1 MPLSNNM
8 VVIKALGNS
17 CNLEVRDSASNHVDY
32 VIVVHFF
39 LVRDIIEMR
48 NLIFFIYFCFAV
60 LVTSLAMLHGNSL
73 NILAQGCP
81 LA

>member
-39 LVRDIIEMR
+39 LVQDITKI
-48 NLIFFIYFCFAV
+48 
-60 LVTSLAMLHGNSL
+60 
-73 NILAQGCP
+73 
-81 LA
+81 